1 MWILHWHL
9 DTESD
14 KIINNIWDKAMD
26 NAEEEYKTL
35 NNVKIKIFNKAEDE
49 ALNNIEKKVWVMLK
63 TELLL

>member
-1 MWILHWHL
+1 
-9 DTESD
+9 
-14 KIINNIWDKAMD
+14 MD